1 MKKSTTNQKTK
12 TEDVSEDHMKI
23 SPKYEWLSLLMI
35 PVKIIKTKSMSLNLT
50 SWPSRYDRNS
60 TEIWPTIKKHSWVV
74 YFNFALMWIVDIICT
89 RSIAF
94 FPVFLSVSG
103 FYRFNR
109 WYWIGLD
116 FLWKT
121 ASLKTS
127 LIVPNIFWTAFRSP
141 IPSPSSSSGGCD
153 ISVVSSSDLIFITSL
168 ITWPTKFSTWCNSP
182 PVKML
187 DALVSGLKKF
197 FGVFLKGNRAG
208 CAIVVSIVINKGH
221 CCGYKQFITYSLLS
235 NPQRNAS

>member
-1 MKKSTTNQKTK
+1 
-12 TEDVSEDHMKI
+12 
-23 SPKYEWLSLLMI
+23 
-35 PVKIIKTKSMSLNLT
+35 
-50 SWPSRYDRNS
+50 
-60 TEIWPTIKKHSWVV
+60 
-74 YFNFALMWIVDIICT
+74 MWIVDIICT

-168 ITWPTKFSTWCNSP
+168 ITWPTQHSSNTPSWNSP
-182 PVKML
+182 PVQIL
-187 DALVSGLKKF
+187 NASSFWLKKS
-197 FGVFLKGNRAG
+197 FLEYFWKGIRQD
-208 CAIVVSIVINKGH
+208 VPLLYRSWSIRVIAVGIN
-221 CCGYKQFITYSLLS
+221 SLLPTVYYQIPKEMHRRS
-235 NPQRNAS
+235 LQKASERRLSPRKKNRKGRTFVIEV